1 MHVFKFGGA
10 SVKDAQAVKNVLSIL
25 QLFDGE
31 KLGIVI
37 SAMGKTT
44 NAMEAIVDALW
55 KRDHSMFL
63 AIVEERRQFHLD
75 IMNDL
80 FTDPTGEIYKDINAE
95 FDSLLSKFNDPIPDN
110 FDFEYDQIVSLGEVI
125 STKIV
130 SAYLREEGLTS
141 KWMDARKLIR
151 TDRKYRE
158 AEVNWE
164 KTSDNFRERFIPEFA
179 ENDVLV
185 TQGFIG
191 HTSEGFTTTLGRE
204 GSDFTAGIM
213 AYCCDAKDVTIWK
226 DVPGMLNADPKWFD
240 NTVKLAQISFKEAI
254 ELSYY
259 GASVIHPKT
268 IKPLQNKNIPLFV
281 KSFIHPEA
289 EGTIIQESTAADHL
303 VPSFIFKMN
312 QALYSFT
319 PKDFSFLVE
328 KNLSDIFDR
337 LAKAKAKINIMQ
349 NSALDFSILVDADK
363 VSTARIMEVFSDTYY
378 VKFNEGLEL
387 VTIRHYDQATIDRVT
402 VDKQILLQQKTRETA
417 RLVVRQK

>member
-63 AIVEERRQFHLD
+63 AIVEERRLFHLD

-130 SAYLREEGLTS
+130 SAYLCEEGLTS

-179 ENDVLV
+179 EKDVLV

>member
-130 SAYLREEGLTS
+130 SAYLCEEGLTS

-179 ENDVLV
+179 EKDVLV